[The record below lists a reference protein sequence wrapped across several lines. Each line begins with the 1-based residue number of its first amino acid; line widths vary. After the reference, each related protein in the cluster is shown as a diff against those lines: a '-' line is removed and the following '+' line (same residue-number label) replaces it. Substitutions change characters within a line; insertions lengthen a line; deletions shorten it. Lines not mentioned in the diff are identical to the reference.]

1 MAYYYTPFFEK
12 YIPPAEGICLF
23 CEEKNISAQLFRD
36 KENKPIENEY
46 FYWIANWF
54 PKYEGTTMIVPK
66 RHITSL
72 SDITPAESVARDALI
87 ARASCILSRVY
98 PGSGTEIFMQTGT
111 GSYSSVP
118 HLHWHVFPAEKEGP
132 FVSYEKTGRFFTT
145 VPKEQ
150 KIILFPIEI
159 QLAKETLIEAVKKVA

>member
-1 MAYYYTPFFEK
+1 MAYYYTPFFEN
-12 YIPPAEGICLF
+12 YAPPTEDVCPF

-36 KENKPIENEY
+36 KENKLIENEH
-46 FYWIANWF
+46 FYWLANWF
-54 PKYEGTTMIVPK
+54 PRYEGATMIVPK

-72 SDITPAESVARDALI
+72 ADITPAESSARDALI
-87 ARASCILSRVY
+87 ARAADILSRVY

-118 HLHWHVFPAEKEGP
+118 HLHWHLFPAEKESA

-145 VPKEQ
+145 IPEEQ
-150 KIILFPIEI
+150 KIILFPTEI
-159 QLAKETLIEAVKKVA
+159 RLARAELIEAVRGAV